1 MRVCWM
7 GPSQLHICSGHLHIH
22 LSLVHYVHL
31 LYPYPNWQT
40 ISRVSLNRHP
50 EHCGIPD
57 LLDHRSGTRL
67 NRSEHWTDLRVEAPP
82 VILAR
87 LLEVGV
93 IISPDVYLSP
103 LPPGYTMRRRQS
115 YFTLYPFV
123 RPRSETL

>member
-22 LSLVHYVHL
+22 LIVVHYLHL
-31 LYPYPNWQT
+31 LYPDPNWQK

-50 EHCGIPD
+50 EHYGIPD

-67 NRSEHWTDLRVEAPP
+67 NCSEHGTGFRVVALP
-82 VILAR
+82 VIFAR

-93 IISPDVYLSP
+93 IIWPHVY
-103 LPPGYTMRRRQS
+103 
-115 YFTLYPFV
+115 
-123 RPRSETL
+123 